1 MNNRIDTCF
10 DRLKEENKKAL
21 ITFITA
27 GDPSIEASE
36 KNVLAMLDNGAD
48 IVEIGVAFSDPIAE
62 GPTIQKASLRALEG
76 GVNLDDIFSMVKRLR
91 EKTDKPLYLNTI
103 FRYGTEKFFAL
114 CKENQIDGVIV
125 PDMPFE
131 EREEISAEADKN
143 GIYSI
148 SLVAPTSKERVKMI
162 ADESKGFLYVVS
174 SLGVT
179 GTRKE
184 ISTDFE
190 TLLEPL
196 NESKTLPACIG
207 FGISDPAQ
215 AKRMSAYADG
225 VIIGSAI
232 VNIAEKLGE
241 QAHTKI
247 GEFVK
252 SVREELDK

>member
-1 MNNRIDTCF
+1 M
-10 DRLKEENKKAL
+10 
-21 ITFITA
+21 
-27 GDPSIEASE
+27 
-36 KNVLAMLDNGAD
+36 
-48 IVEIGVAFSDPIAE
+48 
-62 GPTIQKASLRALEG
+62 
-76 GVNLDDIFSMVKRLR
+76 
-91 EKTDKPLYLNTI
+91 
-103 FRYGTEKFFAL
+103 
-114 CKENQIDGVIV
+114 
-125 PDMPFE
+125 
-131 EREEISAEADKN
+131 
-143 GIYSI
+143 
-148 SLVAPTSKERVKMI
+148 
-162 ADESKGFLYVVS
+162 VS